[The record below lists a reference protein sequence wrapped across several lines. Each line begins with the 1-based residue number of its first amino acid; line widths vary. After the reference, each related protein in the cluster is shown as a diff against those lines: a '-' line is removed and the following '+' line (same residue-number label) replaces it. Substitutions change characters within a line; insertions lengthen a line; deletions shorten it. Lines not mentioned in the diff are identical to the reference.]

1 MVPVDPI
8 AIGGMVNLDLDSTRH
23 FIEIEV
29 LDARGKLDPDLLP
42 RE

>member
-23 FIEIEV
+23 FEIEV